1 MDEGKKLL
9 SLIIED
15 KLSKLSTIT
24 KDELLIDNI
33 NIKDLLAR
41 INENENN
48 FYEVTD
54 EMINEISKIAN
65 VKNEDT
71 FKLNVRSARDL
82 LIGKK
87 EYNLNVRLTQE
98 HLDAINVFKK
108 CLDKKIKSLN
118 PDVIDKDTNEARL
131 LELQKQINSNF
142 LINDLE
148 MVSLVVY
155 DYDKNNYDKNML
167 VIMKYINDLNI
178 NLMRAKKRNAPI
190 FDIQMI
196 RRPKMDPIIKEI
208 LKKLDIKTKE
218 IPNILLSELKKCNVE
233 EVEKTYKIIKKN
245 KAENGG
251 ILHFIEKD
259 NIIGRLV
266 ILLFATEESI
276 INVVNSIRDEN
287 DIVNIPLLKLI
298 VNKIPTVFLCKMNTY
313 YKPKYNDFM
322 NNLELLKSIN
332 VNYVTLIKRNPIFM
346 TIDSK
351 TLDYTLDYLEK
362 LGANKKD
369 VVNRCYKTLSIK
381 PSLLIDNVEI
391 MKKYNIDLDLFF
403 SASNT
408 NYNLLK
414 MGSLDHKLKV
424 IEEISNIDL
433 SNLDDLNKLIITKVY
448 KESKTG
454 YINWGDI
461 K

>member
-9 SLIIED
+9 SSIIED
-15 KLSKLSTIT
+15 RLSKLSKIT
-24 KDELLIDNI
+24 YDDMMIDNI
-33 NIKDLLAR
+33 NIKDLLTS
-41 INENENN
+41 INEDVNN

-54 EMINEISKIAN
+54 SMINEVAN
-65 VKNEDT
+65 LASVKDIDT
-71 FKLNVRSARDL
+71 FKINVRSARDL

-98 HLDAINVFKK
+98 HTEAINAFKK
-108 CLDKKIKSLN
+108 ILDKKIKSLN
-118 PDVIDKDTNEARL
+118 PDVLDKDKYESRL
-131 LELQKQINSNF
+131 FELQKQVNSNF

-148 MVSLVVY
+148 IVNQVVH
-155 DYDKNNYDKNML
+155 DYDSANYDKNML

-178 NLMRAKKRNAPI
+178 NLIKAKKRNAPI

-196 RRPKMDPIIKEI
+196 RRPKMDPIIKDI
-208 LKKLDIKTKE
+208 LKRLDIKTKE
-218 IPNILLSELKKCNVE
+218 IPNILLSELKKCNAE
-233 EVEKTYKIIKKN
+233 EVEQTYKLVKKN

-259 NIIGRLV
+259 NIVGRLV
-266 ILLFATEESI
+266 LLLFATEESI
-276 INVVNSIRDEN
+276 SNVVNSLKDEN

-298 VNKIPTVFLCKMNTY
+298 VNKIPSVFLCKTNTY
-313 YKPKYNDFM
+313 YQSKYYDYM
-322 NNLELLKSIN
+322 NNLELLKSNN

-346 TIDSK
+346 LIDHK
-351 TLDYTLDYLEK
+351 TLDYTIDYLSK

-369 VVNRCYKTLSIK
+369 VINRCYKTLSIN
-381 PSLLIDNVEI
+381 PSLLIDNIEI
-391 MKKYNIDLDLFF
+391 MKKHNINLADFF
-403 SASNT
+403 NENNT

-414 MGSLDHKLKV
+414 MGSLDKKLNV
-424 IEEISNIDL
+424 IKIISSVDLSNIDE
-433 SNLDDLNKLIITKVY
+433 LNKFIIAKVY

-454 YINWGDI
+454 YINWGEL

>member
-9 SLIIED
+9 SSIIED
-15 KLSKLSTIT
+15 RLSKLSKIT
-24 KDELLIDNI
+24 YDDMMIDNI
-33 NIKDLLAR
+33 NIKDLLTS
-41 INENENN
+41 INEDVNN

-54 EMINEISKIAN
+54 SMINEVAN
-65 VKNEDT
+65 LASVKDIDT
-71 FKLNVRSARDL
+71 FKINVRSARDL

-98 HLDAINVFKK
+98 HIEAINAFKK
-108 CLDKKIKSLN
+108 ILDKKIKSLN
-118 PDVIDKDTNEARL
+118 PDVLDKDKYESRL
-131 LELQKQINSNF
+131 FELQKQVNSNF

-148 MVSLVVY
+148 MVNQVVH
-155 DYDKNNYDKNML
+155 DYDSANYDKNML

-178 NLMRAKKRNAPI
+178 NLIKAKKRNAPI

-196 RRPKMDPIIKEI
+196 RRPKMDPIIKDI
-208 LKKLDIKTKE
+208 LKRLDIKTKE
-218 IPNILLSELKKCNVE
+218 IPNILLSELKKCNAE
-233 EVEKTYKIIKKN
+233 EVEQTYKLVKKN

-259 NIIGRLV
+259 NIVGRLV
-266 ILLFATEESI
+266 LLLFATEESI
-276 INVVNSIRDEN
+276 SNVVNSLKDEN

-298 VNKIPTVFLCKMNTY
+298 VNKIPSVFLCKTNTY
-313 YKPKYNDFM
+313 YQSKYYDYM
-322 NNLELLKSIN
+322 NNLELLKSNN

-346 TIDSK
+346 LIDHK
-351 TLDYTLDYLEK
+351 TLDYTIDYLSK

-369 VVNRCYKTLSIK
+369 VINRCYKTLSIN
-381 PSLLIDNVEI
+381 PSLLIDNIEI
-391 MKKYNIDLDLFF
+391 MKKHNINLADFF
-403 SASNT
+403 NENNT

-414 MGSLDHKLKV
+414 MGSLDKKLNV
-424 IEEISNIDL
+424 IKIISSVDLSNIDE
-433 SNLDDLNKLIITKVY
+433 LNKFIIAKVY

-454 YINWGDI
+454 YINWGEL

>member
-9 SLIIED
+9 SSIIED
-15 KLSKLSTIT
+15 KVLKLSQVD
-24 KDELLIDNI
+24 KSDLLIDNI
-33 NIKDLLAR
+33 NIKDLRDR
-41 INENENN
+41 INEDINH

-54 EMINEISKIAN
+54 SIILNIMDGTNNKDDE
-65 VKNEDT
+65 VL
-71 FKLNVRSARDL
+71 KLNIRSARDL

-98 HLDAINVFKK
+98 HLDAINIFKK
-108 CLDKKIKSLN
+108 SLDKRIKSLN
-118 PDVIDKDTNEARL
+118 PDILYKEENEARI
-131 LELQKQINSNF
+131 LELQKQVNSNF

-148 MVSLVVY
+148 MVESIVR
-155 DYDKNNYDKNML
+155 DYDNINYDKNML
-167 VIMKYINDLNI
+167 IVMKYINDLNI
-178 NLMRAKKRNAPI
+178 NLMKTKKRNAPI

-196 RRPKMDPIIKEI
+196 RRPKMDPIIKDI

-218 IPNILLSELKKCNVE
+218 IPNVLLSELKKCNAL
-233 EVEKTYKIIKKN
+233 EVESTFRTIKKN

-276 INVVNSIRDEN
+276 INVVNSLKDEN
-287 DIVNIPLLKLI
+287 DVVNIPLLKLI
-298 VNKIPTVFLCKMNTY
+298 VNKIPTVFLCKVNTY

-322 NNLELLKSIN
+322 SNMKLLKENN
-332 VNYVTLIKRNPIFM
+332 VNYATLISRNPLFM
-346 TIDSK
+346 TMDNK
-351 TLDYTLDYLEK
+351 TIDYTLDYLSK

-369 VVNRCYKTLSIK
+369 VINRCYKTLSIK
-381 PSLLIDNVEI
+381 PSLIIENIEI
-391 MKKYNIDLDLFF
+391 MKKNDIDLSLFF
-403 SASNT
+403 SEQNN

-414 MGSLDHKLKV
+414 MGSLDQKLKV
-424 IEEISNIDL
+424 MKIISSVDL
-433 SNLDDLNKLIITKVY
+433 SDLDELNKLIITKVY

-454 YINWGDI
+454 YINWGDL

>member
-9 SLIIED
+9 SSIIED
-15 KLSKLSTIT
+15 RLSKLSKIT
-24 KDELLIDNI
+24 YDDMMIDNI
-33 NIKDLLAR
+33 NIKDLLTS
-41 INENENN
+41 INEDVNN

-54 EMINEISKIAN
+54 SMINEVAN
-65 VKNEDT
+65 LASVKDIDT
-71 FKLNVRSARDL
+71 FKINVRSARDL

-98 HLDAINVFKK
+98 HTEAINAFKK
-108 CLDKKIKSLN
+108 ILDKKIKSLN
-118 PDVIDKDTNEARL
+118 PDVLDKDKYESRL
-131 LELQKQINSNF
+131 FELQKQVNSNF

-148 MVSLVVY
+148 MVNQVVH
-155 DYDKNNYDKNML
+155 DYDSANYDKNML

-178 NLMRAKKRNAPI
+178 NLIKAKKRNAPI

-196 RRPKMDPIIKEI
+196 RRPKMDPIIKDI
-208 LKKLDIKTKE
+208 LKRLDIKTKE
-218 IPNILLSELKKCNVE
+218 IPNILLSELKKCNAE
-233 EVEKTYKIIKKN
+233 EVEQTYKLVKKN

-259 NIIGRLV
+259 NIVGRLV
-266 ILLFATEESI
+266 LLLFATEESI
-276 INVVNSIRDEN
+276 SNVVNSLKDEN

-298 VNKIPTVFLCKMNTY
+298 VNKIPSVFLCKTNTY
-313 YKPKYNDFM
+313 YQSKYYDYM
-322 NNLELLKSIN
+322 NNLELLKSNN

-346 TIDSK
+346 LIDHK
-351 TLDYTLDYLEK
+351 TLDYTIDYLSK

-369 VVNRCYKTLSIK
+369 VINRCYKTLSIN
-381 PSLLIDNVEI
+381 PSLLIDNIEI
-391 MKKYNIDLDLFF
+391 MKKHNINLADFF
-403 SASNT
+403 NENNT

-414 MGSLDHKLKV
+414 MGSLDKKLNV
-424 IEEISNIDL
+424 IKIISSVDLSNIDE
-433 SNLDDLNKLIITKVY
+433 LNKFIIAKVY

-454 YINWGDI
+454 YINWGEL

>member
-1 MDEGKKLL
+1 MDEGKNLL
-9 SLIIED
+9 ASIVED
-15 KLSKLSTIT
+15 KLTKLSTIDT
-24 KDELLIDNI
+24 SEILIDNI
-33 NIKDLLAR
+33 NIKELLDR
-41 INENENN
+41 INADNNN

-54 EMINEISKIAN
+54 EIINEVTKISNA
-65 VKNEDT
+65 KNEDT

-98 HLDAINVFKK
+98 HIDAINVFKK
-108 CLDKKIKSLN
+108 SLERKIKSLN
-118 PDVIDKDTNEARL
+118 PDIIEKDISEQRL
-131 LELQKQINSNF
+131 LELRKQINSNF

-148 MVSLVVY
+148 MVEKIVRE
-155 DYDKNNYDKNML
+155 YDKINYDKNM
-167 VIMKYINDLNI
+167 VIIMKYINDLNI
-178 NLMRAKKRNAPI
+178 NLMKTKKRNAPI

-218 IPNILLSELKKCNVE
+218 IPNILLSELKKCDVID
-233 EVEKTYKIIKKN
+233 VEKTYKIIKKN

-251 ILHFIEKD
+251 ILHFIERD
-259 NIIGRLV
+259 NIVGRLV
-266 ILLFATEESI
+266 ILLFATETSI
-276 INVVNSIRDEN
+276 INVVNSLKDEN

-298 VNKIPTVFLCKMNTY
+298 VNKIPTVFLCKTNTY
-313 YKPKYNDFM
+313 YKTKYSDYM
-322 NNLELLKSIN
+322 NNIELLKSLN

-346 TIDSK
+346 TIDYN
-351 TLDYTLDYLEK
+351 TLDFTLDYLSK

-369 VVNRCYKTLSIK
+369 VINRCYKTLSIR

-391 MKKYNIDLDLFF
+391 MKRHDISLSEFF
-403 SASNT
+403 NASNT

-414 MGSLDHKLKV
+414 MGNLDHKLKV
-424 IEEISNIDL
+424 IELMNAADIGNIEE
-433 SNLDDLNKLIITKVY
+433 LNKIIIAKVY

-454 YINWGDI
+454 YINWGDM

>member
-9 SLIIED
+9 SSIIED
-15 KLSKLSTIT
+15 RLSKLSKIT
-24 KDELLIDNI
+24 YDDMMIDNI
-33 NIKDLLAR
+33 NIKDLLTR
-41 INENENN
+41 INEDVNN

-54 EMINEISKIAN
+54 SMINEVAN
-65 VKNEDT
+65 LASVKDIDT
-71 FKLNVRSARDL
+71 FKINVRSARDL

-98 HLDAINVFKK
+98 HTEAINAFKK
-108 CLDKKIKSLN
+108 ILDKKIKSLN
-118 PDVIDKDTNEARL
+118 PDVLDKDKYESRL
-131 LELQKQINSNF
+131 FELQKQVNSNF

-148 MVSLVVY
+148 MVNQVVH
-155 DYDKNNYDKNML
+155 DYDSANYDKNML

-178 NLMRAKKRNAPI
+178 NLIKAKKRNAPI

-196 RRPKMDPIIKEI
+196 RRPKMDPIIKDI
-208 LKKLDIKTKE
+208 LKRLDIKTKE
-218 IPNILLSELKKCNVE
+218 IPNILLSELKKCNAE
-233 EVEKTYKIIKKN
+233 EVEQTYKLVKKN

-259 NIIGRLV
+259 NIVGRLV
-266 ILLFATEESI
+266 LLLFATEESI
-276 INVVNSIRDEN
+276 SNVVNSLKDEN

-298 VNKIPTVFLCKMNTY
+298 VNKIPSVFLCKTNTY
-313 YKPKYNDFM
+313 YQSKYYDYM
-322 NNLELLKSIN
+322 NNLELLKSNN

-346 TIDSK
+346 LIDHK
-351 TLDYTLDYLEK
+351 TLDYTIDYLSK

-369 VVNRCYKTLSIK
+369 VINRCYKTLSIN
-381 PSLLIDNVEI
+381 PSLLIDNIEI
-391 MKKYNIDLDLFF
+391 MKKHNINLADFF
-403 SASNT
+403 NENNT

-414 MGSLDHKLKV
+414 MGSLDKKLNV
-424 IEEISNIDL
+424 IKIISSVDLSNIDE
-433 SNLDDLNKLIITKVY
+433 LNKFIIAKVY

-454 YINWGDI
+454 YINWGEL

>member
-1 MDEGKKLL
+1 MDEGKNLL
-9 SLIIED
+9 ASIVED
-15 KLSKLSTIT
+15 KLTKLSTIDT
-24 KDELLIDNI
+24 SEILIDNI
-33 NIKDLLAR
+33 NIKELLDR
-41 INENENN
+41 INADNNN

-54 EMINEISKIAN
+54 EIINEVTKISNA
-65 VKNEDT
+65 KNEDT

-98 HLDAINVFKK
+98 HIDAINVFKK
-108 CLDKKIKSLN
+108 SLERKIKSLN
-118 PDVIDKDTNEARL
+118 PDIIEKDISEQRL
-131 LELQKQINSNF
+131 LELRKQINSNF

-148 MVSLVVY
+148 MVEKIVRE
-155 DYDKNNYDKNML
+155 YDKINYDKNM
-167 VIMKYINDLNI
+167 VIIMKYINDLNI
-178 NLMRAKKRNAPI
+178 NLMKTKKRNAPI

-218 IPNILLSELKKCNVE
+218 IPNILLSELKKCDVID
-233 EVEKTYKIIKKN
+233 VEKTYKIIKKN

-251 ILHFIEKD
+251 ILHFIERD
-259 NIIGRLV
+259 NIVGRLV
-266 ILLFATEESI
+266 ILLFATETSI
-276 INVVNSIRDEN
+276 INVVNSLKDEN

-298 VNKIPTVFLCKMNTY
+298 VNKIPTVFLCKTNTY
-313 YKPKYNDFM
+313 YKTKYSDYM
-322 NNLELLKSIN
+322 NNIELLKSLN

-346 TIDSK
+346 TIDYN
-351 TLDYTLDYLEK
+351 TLDFTLDYLSK

-369 VVNRCYKTLSIK
+369 VINRCYKTLSIR

-391 MKKYNIDLDLFF
+391 MKRHNISLSEFF
-403 SASNT
+403 NASNT

-414 MGSLDHKLKV
+414 MGNLDHKLKV
-424 IEEISNIDL
+424 IELMNAADIGNIEE
-433 SNLDDLNKLIITKVY
+433 LNKIIIAKVY

-454 YINWGDI
+454 YINWGDM